1 MASFKAFLNG
11 YSTSTH
17 LAPSQ
22 TLSKTRPLSR
32 WTMKATPG
40 VGDHVRVGNK
50 FGDVVTVPGNGNET
64 FIVKINGE
72 DHKVPAGDV
81 LLVKRL
87 PKKDYDAGGTALRGS
102 SGSNFMSQG
111 STNA

>member
-1 MASFKAFLNG
+1 MASFKAFLNS

-32 WTMKATPG
+32 WTMKATPK
-40 VGDHVRVGNK
+40 VGDHVRVGSK
-50 FGDVVTVPGNGNET
+50 FGDVVLAPGGGNESYV
-64 FIVKINGE
+64 VKINGE
-72 DHKVPAGDV
+72 DHKVPADQV

-102 SGSNFMSQG
+102 SGSNFASTG
-111 STNA
+111 SNNL